1 MIPWITA
8 FSKPKLT
15 PMVVS
20 LSAFDLFALYAIIA
34 RSELVMLRTLCLL
47 LIFLTSVYILLL
59 YGIPSFTPLF

>member
-1 MIPWITA
+1 
-8 FSKPKLT
+8 
-15 PMVVS
+15 MVVS